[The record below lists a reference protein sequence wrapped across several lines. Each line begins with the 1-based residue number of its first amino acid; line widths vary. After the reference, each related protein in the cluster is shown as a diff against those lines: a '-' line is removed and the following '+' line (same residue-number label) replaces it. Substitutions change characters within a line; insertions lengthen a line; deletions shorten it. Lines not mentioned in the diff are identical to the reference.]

1 MRKHIKLICAM
12 LIAAV
17 LLASSSCAHG
27 ASPAAQSPADTAA
40 DAITIAEPQMPTETV
55 MGYVSTEIET
65 PAWVESFSRSDPIGD
80 DFHTVAYTT
89 DGGIAIASYNTLND
103 AWQRYD
109 LDTGP
114 ATCPT
119 VEFFSAA
126 EGVFWVILR
135 ENRTDEEISTGDFS
149 RALNYYLVYLDAET
163 GEQACSYL
171 AWDEHQPYYM
181 ALIAL
186 DKDRALLSDGETTYL
201 LDPTAEVIDTPPL
214 EILGGG
220 SRVYINGEMY
230 VGTYDG
236 FARLDKDA
244 LQYTDTVGKMKDQ
257 PVYGSCLGRFLTTKD
272 SVLYSV
278 SLSGE
283 ETELFSW
290 MDVSLSYSRLY
301 GRKGLEN
308 SNGDIFHMT
317 DGITKVSKAP
327 VPVKKTLVLA
337 CFGDSSVQNYS
348 IANSSYVCSDKLK
361 DAILRF
367 NNSDPEYRVEVRP
380 YIYNDE
386 NERNRMLMSIAT
398 GSDIDLID
406 TSLLPDGAVDRQ
418 MLVNLLPY
426 IDADDTLSRD
436 DFIPTL
442 LGSMMKNGG
451 LYEYVD
457 KYTILTMYT
466 HPEFAGDD
474 TWTASGVELLIMENP
489 ELKVPSLPENMKLLF
504 SWAATAEFIDRANG
518 TCNFDS
524 PVFISWLSLLKQMT
538 GSAVEYARGSAL
550 CCISHDLVWD
560 IGIQTHTAMRG
571 DYSVV
576 GFPDA
581 EGNGSYFIKLGKP
594 GVPGSS
600 RYLSEELDIRTGGES
615 TSVGILASGSG
626 RDGAWRF
633 LRTFIGSEEEP
644 YIRMGIPVLKETF
657 EQAIQAELDRGA
669 SQEDLPYPYFSEEDA
684 DILRG
689 IVYGT
694 DKVVCTD
701 GAVIDIITWAVTPYL
716 EGKGSAED
724 AAREIQSKMNIYL
737 AEQA

>member
-17 LLASSSCAHG
+17 LLASSGCAHG

-55 MGYVSTEIET
+55 MGYVSTEVET
-65 PAWVESFSRSDPIGD
+65 PEWVESFKCSAPVGD
-80 DFHTVAYTT
+80 WFHTAAYTT
-89 DGGIAIASYNTLND
+89 DGGIAVASYDTLNN

-109 LDTGP
+109 LGTEP
-114 ATCPT
+114 AICPT

-126 EGVFWVILR
+126 EGSFWVVLR
-135 ENRTDEEISTGDFS
+135 ESYMDAEISAGDHS
-149 RALNYYLVYLDAET
+149 RALNYYLVYLDADT
-163 GEQACSYL
+163 GEQVCSYL

-181 ALIAL
+181 AIIAL

-201 LDPTAEVIDTPPL
+201 LDPVAEVIDTPPL

-220 SRVYINGEMY
+220 LHVYVDGEMY

-236 FARLDKDA
+236 VAHLDKNT
-244 LQYTDTVGKMKDQ
+244 LQYTDTVSKMKDQ

-272 SVLYSV
+272 STLYSV

-301 GRKGLEN
+301 GWEGLEN

-317 DGITKVSKAP
+317 DRITKVSKAP

-337 CFGDSSVQNYS
+337 CFGDSSVQN
-348 IANSSYVCSDKLK
+348 NSAIHSYICSDKLM

-367 NNSDPEYRVEVRP
+367 NNSDPEYRVELRP

-386 NERNRMLMSIAT
+386 NERSRMLMSIAT
-398 GSDIDLID
+398 GSGIDLID
-406 TSLLPDGAVDRQ
+406 TSLLPDGAIDRQ
-418 MLVNLLPY
+418 LLVDLLPY
-426 IDADDTLSRD
+426 IDADDTLSRA

-442 LGSMMKNGG
+442 LSSMMKNGG

-474 TWTASGVELLIMENP
+474 TWTASGVELLIRENP

-524 PVFISWLSLLKQMT
+524 PAFVSWLSLLKQMT

-550 CCISHDLVWD
+550 CCISHDLARD
-560 IGIQTHTAMRG
+560 IGIQTHIAMRG

-581 EGNGSYFIKLGKP
+581 EGNGSYFLKLGKP
-594 GVPGSS
+594 GILGSNGC
-600 RYLSEELDIRTGGES
+600 LADELDMYTLGAA
-615 TSVGILASGSG
+615 TSIGIIASSPS

-633 LRTFIGSEEEP
+633 LRTFIYGEETP
-644 YIRMGIPVLKETF
+644 NLRNGIPVLKESF
-657 EQAIQAELDRGA
+657 EQAIQTELARDT
-669 SQEDLPYPYFSEEDA
+669 SQENLPYANFTATDA
-684 DILRG
+684 DILRE

-701 GAVIDIITWAVTPYL
+701 EAVIDIITRAVIPYL
-716 EGKGSAED
+716 EGKGTADD
-724 AAREIQSKMNIYL
+724 AAQQIQSKMSIYL
-737 AEQA
+737 AEQG